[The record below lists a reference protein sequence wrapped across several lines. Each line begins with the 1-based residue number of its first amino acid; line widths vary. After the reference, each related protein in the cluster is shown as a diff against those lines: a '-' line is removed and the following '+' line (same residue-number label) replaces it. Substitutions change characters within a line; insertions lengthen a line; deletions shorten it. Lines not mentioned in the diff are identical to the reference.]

1 MGSGFI
7 KSRFDKVS
15 KYYDDFMMKM
25 NLYKEKDIYEF
36 LDNESISSVL
46 DVGAGTCYYSNFLTE
61 FFNVTAIDNSK
72 DMLSYANDKVNKV
85 ICDLNCG
92 LLFSD
97 RSFDAVI
104 VCDVLHHLSKETQSK
119 IISEIHRV
127 LDHNG
132 ILIVYEFDKL
142 KLMTKFLHLFEF
154 ILFKERMHYL
164 NESSF
169 TNQIKDKFR
178 VVNSKRNKNTYI
190 LKLVKR

>member
-1 MGSGFI
+1 MGGGFI

-15 KYYDDFMMKM
+15 KYYDEFMMKM
-25 NLYKEKDIYEF
+25 NFYKEKDIYEF

-46 DVGAGTCYYSNFLTE
+46 DIGAGTCYYSNFLSE

-72 DMLSYANDKVNKV
+72 DMLSYANDKINKV

-92 LLFSD
+92 LQFSD

-104 VCDVLHHLSKETQSK
+104 VCDVLHHLNKETQSK
-119 IISEIHRV
+119 IILEIHRV

-132 ILIVYEFDKL
+132 ILIVYEFDKF

-154 ILFKERMHYL
+154 ILFKERMLYL
-164 NESSF
+164 SESSL
-169 TNQIKDKFR
+169 QIKLR
-178 VVNSKRNKNTYI
+178 TS
-190 LKLVKR
+190 LE